1 MHYFQYLAAFIKHL
15 ITWFKWQSSRLDCSF
30 ITCFQVLID
39 CLCQVRERIMHSQ
52 LSWNIAHICHKF
64 IMTIAQFLIK
74 YLSRKASVNCKNFGQ
89 ARRKLEKL
97 VNYAKNSADCLE
109 CVCERGR
116 ERESRGK
123 TQINATT
130 NRANPPSSLAN
141 STWLTGLP
149 SGWLQRSQCAR
160 ESKREG
166 EEGRENAE
174 QLMWKFSKE
183 KRKNTHTH
191 TYRER
196 QLRAASAEKTQTAK
210 ENLCEKS
217 PANWSDFRTN

>member
-15 ITWFKWQSSRLDCSF
+15 ITLFKWQSSRLDCSF

-39 CLCQVRERIMHSQ
+39 CLCQVRERIMQSQ

-109 CVCERGR
+109 CVCVR

-160 ESKREG
+160 ESEKEG

-174 QLMWKFSKE
+174 QLTWKFSKE

-191 TYRER
+191 IQGET
-196 QLRAASAEKTQTAK
+196 AEGCFSGK
-210 ENLCEKS
+210 N
-217 PANWSDFRTN
+217 TNS